1 MDTPHGTMVS
11 DYHSLTREAVVKL
24 LEQRDA
30 ELKVKDAGTRIF
42 EDPLRKQAADCF
54 ADASLLADIITAK
67 FAYHQPEY
75 RQCSRWKQHGIN
87 IPTST
92 VNHWIHNVAG
102 VLYPLYKHQ
111 GKLILQ
117 SPYLQVDEDAY
128 ASLNVCGKTR
138 MGKNKH
144 KNTRVPVPHSLS
156 IKKAISAVIVF
167 IISIASRLDM
177 RFPSLC
183 FTLLLLYRT

>member
-30 ELKVKDAGTRIF
+30 ELKVKDADTRIF

-75 RQCSRWKQHGIN
+75 RQCSRWKQHDIN

-92 VNHWIHNVAG
+92 VNHWVPQCRRRA
-102 VLYPLYKHQ
+102 VST
-111 GKLILQ
+111 LQ
-117 SPYLQVDEDAY
+117 APGEADFAE
-128 ASLNVCGKTR
+128 SL
-138 MGKNKH
+138 
-144 KNTRVPVPHSLS
+144 
-156 IKKAISAVIVF
+156 
-167 IISIASRLDM
+167 
-177 RFPSLC
+177 PSG
-183 FTLLLLYRT
+183 